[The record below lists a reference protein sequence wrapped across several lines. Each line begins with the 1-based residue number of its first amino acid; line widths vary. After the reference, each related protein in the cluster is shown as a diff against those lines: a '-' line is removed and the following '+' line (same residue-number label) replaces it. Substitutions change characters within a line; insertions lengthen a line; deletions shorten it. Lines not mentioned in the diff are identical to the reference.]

1 MPVRYLCSTLFFNIL
16 EKPPLTDPKLKEV
29 FTNPKTGKP
38 WVAGDV
44 YYRRDFAD
52 TLEQL
57 AKV

>member
-1 MPVRYLCSTLFFNIL
+1 MRVRYKYSTLFFNLL